1 VEPYFTPFGRRLGQI
16 DLKISPLLAVINDN
30 DDIEPRACENAN
42 TDMKLTSY
50 GAAEEVTGSCHLI
63 EVGDRKVLLDCGLI
77 QGRRKDELRNHDPF
91 QFDPATLD
99 AVVLSHAHIDHSGRL
114 PMLIRYGFKGPIH
127 THEASSDLCRV
138 LLKDS
143 ASLNERDV
151 QYRNKIRARK
161 GKPMLEPLYSKQD
174 VEETIRRFR
183 NVRYQEAV
191 EIVPGVSIK
200 LYDAGHILGSA
211 IVELTL
217 NEGDETRTLVYSGDL
232 GHRGA
237 PILRD
242 FTHLE
247 HADFVL
253 MESTY
258 GNRLHRDWSETFD
271 EVSAIAEAVKSSPGN
286 ILIPA
291 FSVGRSQM
299 ILYMFARYFNE
310 WGLDRWQIFLDS
322 PMAIE
327 ASDIYLKHTHLYD
340 EVAAEFYN
348 QHGPLLDLPNLKFT
362 KAPEESM
369 AVNRMKSGAIVV
381 AGSGMCTG
389 GRIRHHLKHN
399 VWRPECH
406 VIIAGYQS
414 PGSTG
419 RKLVDGEPFIRL
431 FGQRIKVAAQIHTVG
446 GLSAHAD
453 QQGMMDWYSSFK
465 NKPPVLL
472 VHGEKRAQKT
482 LAKRLRK
489 ECGASAR
496 PAKRGKSTNLLSAKP
511 F

>member
-1 VEPYFTPFGRRLGQI
+1 M
-16 DLKISPLLAVINDN
+16 A
-30 DDIEPRACENAN
+30 
-42 TDMKLTSY
+42 MKLTSY
-50 GAAEEVTGSCHLI
+50 GAAGEVTGSCHLL
-63 EVGDRKVLLDCGLI
+63 EVGSKRILLDCGLI
-77 QGRRKDELRNHDPF
+77 QGRSKDELRNHEPF
-91 QFDPATLD
+91 PFDASSLD

-114 PMLIRYGFKGPIH
+114 PILIKQGYTGPIH
-127 THEASSDLCRV
+127 THLASADLCKV

-143 ASLNERDV
+143 ASLNDRDV
-151 QYRNKIRARK
+151 KMRNKRRARR
-161 GKPMLEPLYSKQD
+161 GKPLLEPLYSKDD
-174 VEETIRRFR
+174 VEQTLARFR
-183 NVRYQEAV
+183 GYEYGQQTQIAD
-191 EIVPGVSIK
+191 GVTIK
-200 LYDAGHILGSA
+200 LHDAGHILGSA

-217 NEGDETRTLVYSGDL
+217 KEGDQQRVVVFSGDL

-237 PILRD
+237 PILHD

-247 HADFVL
+247 HADLVL

-271 EVSAIAEAVKSSPGN
+271 EVSEIADAVKRSNGN

-299 ILYMFARYFNE
+299 ILYMFARYFE
-310 WGLDRWQIFLDS
+310 QWGLGRWQIFLDS

-327 ASDIYLKHTHLYD
+327 ASEIYLRHTQLYD
-340 EVAAEFYN
+340 ENAAAFYN
-348 QHGPLLDLPNLKFT
+348 EHGPLLDMPNLHFT
-362 KAPEESM
+362 KSAEESM
-369 AVNRMKSGAIVV
+369 AVNKIKSGAIII

-419 RKLVDGEPFIRL
+419 RKLVEGKPFIKL
-431 FGQRIKVAAQIHTVG
+431 WGERIKVAAQVHTVG

-453 QQGMMDWYSSFK
+453 QQGMMDWYASFK
-465 NKPPVLL
+465 NRPPVLL
-472 VHGEKRAQKT
+472 VHGEKKAQQVLADRITQELGGRAAAAKKGKT
-482 LAKRLRK
+482 TDLLALEK
-489 ECGASAR
+489 
-496 PAKRGKSTNLLSAKP
+496 

>member
-1 VEPYFTPFGRRLGQI
+1 
-16 DLKISPLLAVINDN
+16 
-30 DDIEPRACENAN
+30 
-42 TDMKLTSY
+42 MKLTSY
-50 GAAEEVTGSCHLI
+50 GAAGEVTGSCHLL

-77 QGRRKDELRNHDPF
+77 QGRRKDELRNHDGFP
-91 QFDPATLD
+91 FDPSTVD

-114 PMLIRYGFKGPIH
+114 PMLVRLGFKGPIY
-127 THEASSDLCRV
+127 THEASADLCNV

-151 QYRNKIRARK
+151 QYRNKMRKRK
-161 GKPMLEPLYSKQD
+161 GKPLLEPLYSKQD
-174 VEETIRRFR
+174 VEETLKRFKT
-183 NVRYQEAV
+183 VRYEQDQQVTDGV
-191 EIVPGVSIK
+191 EIC
-200 LYDAGHILGSA
+200 LFDAGHILGSA
-211 IVELTL
+211 IVQLKLT
-217 NEGDETRTLVYSGDL
+217 EGDQTRTVVFSGDL

-242 FTHLE
+242 FTQLE
-247 HADFVL
+247 HADLVL

-258 GNRLHRDWSETFD
+258 GNRSHRDWSETFD
-271 EVSAIAEAVKSSPGN
+271 EVSEIAEAVKTSKGN

-299 ILYMFARYFNE
+299 ILYMFARYYKE

-327 ASDIYLKHTHLYD
+327 ASEIYLKHTALYD
-340 EVAAEFYN
+340 ETAAAYYKE
-348 QHGPLLDLPNLKFT
+348 HGPLLNMPNLKFT
-362 KAPEESM
+362 KSSEESM
-369 AVNRMKSGAIVV
+369 AVNRMESGAIVI

-406 VIIAGYQS
+406 IIIAGYQS

-419 RKLVDGEPFIRL
+419 RKLVDGEPFIKL
-431 FGQRIKVAAQIHTVG
+431 WGQRHKVAAQVHTVG

-453 QQGMMDWYSSFK
+453 QQGMMDWYASFK
-465 NKPPVLL
+465 DRPPVML
-472 VHGEKRAQKT
+472 VHGEKKAQKA
-482 LAKRLRK
+482 LAKRLRN
-489 ECGASAR
+489 ELGAQAW
-496 PAKRGKSTNLLSAKP
+496 SAKKGKTTDLLALKN
-511 F
+511 

>member
-1 VEPYFTPFGRRLGQI
+1 
-16 DLKISPLLAVINDN
+16 
-30 DDIEPRACENAN
+30 
-42 TDMKLTSY
+42 MKLTSY
-50 GAAEEVTGSCHLI
+50 GAAGEVTGSCHLL

-77 QGRRKDELRNHDPF
+77 QGRRKDELRNHDGF
-91 QFDPATLD
+91 AFDPATVD

-114 PMLIRYGFKGPIH
+114 PMLVRLGFKGPIY
-127 THEASSDLCRV
+127 THEATADLCNI

-151 QYRNKIRARK
+151 QYRNKMRKRK
-161 GKPMLEPLYSKQD
+161 GKPLLEPLYSKQD
-174 VEETIRRFR
+174 VEETLSRFET
-183 NVRYQEAV
+183 VRYEQTQKITDGV
-191 EIVPGVSIK
+191 EIC
-200 LYDAGHILGSA
+200 LFDAGHILGSA
-211 IVELTL
+211 MVQLKLT
-217 NEGDETRTLVYSGDL
+217 EGDQTRTVVFSGDL
-232 GHRGA
+232 GHRGS

-247 HADFVL
+247 HADLVL

-258 GNRLHRDWSETFD
+258 GNRSHRDWSETFD
-271 EVSAIAEAVKSSPGN
+271 EVSEIAEAVKHSKGN

-299 ILYMFARYFNE
+299 ILYMFARYYKE

-327 ASDIYLKHTHLYD
+327 ASEIYLKHTALYD
-340 EVAAEFYN
+340 ETAAAYYKEN
-348 QHGPLLDLPNLKFT
+348 GPLLNMPNLKFT
-362 KAPEESM
+362 KSPEESM
-369 AVNRMKSGAIVV
+369 AVNRMESGAIVL

-406 VIIAGYQS
+406 IIIAGYQS

-419 RKLVDGEPFIRL
+419 RKLVDGEPFIKL
-431 FGQRIKVAAQIHTVG
+431 WGQRHKVAAQVHTVG

-453 QQGMMDWYSSFK
+453 QQGMIDWYSSFK
-465 NKPPVLL
+465 GRPPVML
-472 VHGEKRAQKT
+472 VHGEKRAQKV
-482 LAKRLRK
+482 LAKRLQK
-489 ECGASAR
+489 ELGAKAWA
-496 PAKRGKSTNLLSAKP
+496 AKKGKSTDLLALKAL
-511 F
+511 

>member
-1 VEPYFTPFGRRLGQI
+1 
-16 DLKISPLLAVINDN
+16 
-30 DDIEPRACENAN
+30 
-42 TDMKLTSY
+42 MKLTSY
-50 GAAEEVTGSCHLI
+50 GAAGEVTGSCHLL

-77 QGRRKDELRNHDPF
+77 QGRSKDELRNHDGFP
-91 QFDPATLD
+91 FDPATVD

-114 PMLIRYGFKGPIH
+114 PMLVRLGFKGPIY
-127 THEASSDLCRV
+127 THEASADLCNV

-151 QYRNKIRARK
+151 IFRNKLRKRK
-161 GKPMLEPLYSKQD
+161 GKPPLEPLYSKQD
-174 VEETIRRFR
+174 VEQTLKRFKT
-183 NVRYQEAV
+183 VRYEQNQKVTDGV
-191 EIVPGVSIK
+191 EIC
-200 LYDAGHILGSA
+200 LFDAGHILGSSM
-211 IVELTL
+211 VQLKLT
-217 NEGDETRTLVYSGDL
+217 EGDQTRTVVFSGDL

-271 EVSAIAEAVKSSPGN
+271 EVSEIAEAVKNSKGN

-299 ILYMFARYFNE
+299 ILYMFARYFKE
-310 WGLDRWQIFLDS
+310 WGLERWKIFLDS

-327 ASDIYLKHTHLYD
+327 ASEIYLKHTALYD
-340 EVAAEFYN
+340 ETAAAYYKE
-348 QHGPLLDLPNLKFT
+348 HGPLLDMPNLAFT
-362 KAPEESM
+362 KSPEESM
-369 AVNRMKSGAIVV
+369 AVNRIESGAIII

-399 VWRPECH
+399 VWRPECRI
-406 VIIAGYQS
+406 IIAGYQS

-419 RKLVDGEPFIRL
+419 RKLVDGEPYIKL
-431 FGQRIKVAAQIHTVG
+431 WGQRHKVAATIHTVG

-453 QQGMMDWYSSFK
+453 QQGMMDWYASFK
-465 NKPPVLL
+465 GRPPVML
-472 VHGEKRAQKT
+472 VHGEKKAQKV

-489 ECGASAR
+489 ELGAEAW
-496 PAKRGKSTNLLSAKP
+496 PAKRGKFTDLLALKP
-511 F
+511 NNANS

>member
-1 VEPYFTPFGRRLGQI
+1 
-16 DLKISPLLAVINDN
+16 
-30 DDIEPRACENAN
+30 
-42 TDMKLTSY
+42 MKLTSY
-50 GAAEEVTGSCHLI
+50 GAAEEVTGSCHLL

-77 QGRRKDELRNHDPF
+77 QGRSKDELRNHDGFP
-91 QFDPATLD
+91 FDPATLD

-114 PMLIRYGFKGPIH
+114 PMLIRFGFKGPIY
-127 THEASSDLCRV
+127 THEASADLCNV

-151 QYRNKIRARK
+151 QFRNKIRARK
-161 GKPMLEPLYSKQD
+161 GKPALEPLYSKQD
-174 VEETIRRFR
+174 VEQTLKRFR
-183 NVRYQEAV
+183 TVQYKQKQQV
-191 EIVPGVSIK
+191 TDGVSIQ
-200 LYDAGHILGSA
+200 LFDAGHILGSA
-211 IVELTL
+211 MVELTL
-217 NEGDETRTLVYSGDL
+217 TEGDNTRVVVFSGDL

-237 PILRD
+237 PILKD

-247 HADFVL
+247 KADLVL

-258 GNRLHRDWSETFD
+258 GNREHRDWSDTFD
-271 EVSAIAEAVKSSPGN
+271 EVSEIAEAVKNSKGN

-299 ILYMFARYFNE
+299 ILYMFARYFKE
-310 WGLDRWQIFLDS
+310 WGLDRWKIFLDS

-327 ASDIYLKHTHLYD
+327 ASEIYLKHTQLYD
-340 EVAAEFYN
+340 ETAAAYYEE
-348 QHGPLLDLPNLKFT
+348 HGPLLNMPNLAFT
-362 KAPEESM
+362 KSPEESM
-369 AVNRMKSGAIVV
+369 AVNRIQSGAIVI

-399 VWRPECH
+399 VWKPECH

-419 RKLVDGEPFIRL
+419 RKLVDGEPFIKL
-431 FGQRIKVAAQIHTVG
+431 WGQRIKVAAQIHTVG

-453 QQGMMDWYSSFK
+453 QQGMMDWYASFK
-465 NKPPVLL
+465 DKPPVLL
-472 VHGEKRAQKT
+472 VHGEKRAQKA
-482 LAKRLRK
+482 LAKRLRN
-489 ECGASAR
+489 ELGTRAR
-496 PAKRGKSTNLLSAKP
+496 PAKKGKTTNLLALEN

>member
-1 VEPYFTPFGRRLGQI
+1 
-16 DLKISPLLAVINDN
+16 
-30 DDIEPRACENAN
+30 
-42 TDMKLTSY
+42 MKLTSY

-63 EVGDRKVLLDCGLI
+63 EVGDHKILLDCGLI
-77 QGRRKDELRNHDPF
+77 QGRKKDELRNHDGFP
-91 QFDPATLD
+91 FDPATID

-114 PMLIRYGFKGPIH
+114 PMLVRLGFKGPIH
-127 THEASSDLCRV
+127 THDASADLCHI

-151 QYRNKIRARK
+151 QFRNKLRARK
-161 GKPMLEPLYSKQD
+161 GKPPLEPLYSKQD
-174 VEETIRRFR
+174 VQETLKRFQT
-183 NVRYQEAV
+183 VPYQQAFQVCE
-191 EIVPGVSIK
+191 GVSVQ
-200 LYDAGHILGSA
+200 LFDAGHILGSA

-217 NEGDETRTLVYSGDL
+217 TEGSETRTLVFSGDL

-237 PILRD
+237 PILKD
-242 FTHLE
+242 FTHRSN
-247 HADFVL
+247 ADFVL

-258 GNRLHRDWSETFD
+258 GNRLHRDWSATFD
-271 EVSAIAEAVKSSPGN
+271 EVSEIAEAVKNSKGN

-299 ILYMFARYFNE
+299 ILYMFARYFKE
-310 WGLDRWQIFLDS
+310 WGLERWKIFLDS

-327 ASDIYLKHTHLYD
+327 ASDVYLEHTQLYD
-340 EVAAEFYN
+340 ETAAQYYKEN
-348 QHGPLLDLPNLKFT
+348 GPLLNMPNLAFT
-362 KAPEESM
+362 KSPEESM
-369 AVNRMKSGAIVV
+369 AVNRIQSGAIII

-406 VIIAGYQS
+406 IIIAGYQS

-419 RKLVDGEPFIRL
+419 RRLVDGDAFIKL
-431 FGQRIKVAAQIHTVG
+431 WGQRYQVAATVHTVG

-453 QQGMMDWYSSFK
+453 QQGMIDWYKSFEGA
-465 NKPPVLL
+465 PPVLL
-472 VHGEKRAQKT
+472 VHGEKSAQKT

-489 ECGASAR
+489 ECGARAR
-496 PAKRGKSTNLLSAKP
+496 PAKKGKTTDLLALEK

>member
-1 VEPYFTPFGRRLGQI
+1 M
-16 DLKISPLLAVINDN
+16 
-30 DDIEPRACENAN
+30 
-42 TDMKLTSY
+42 MKLTSY
-50 GAAEEVTGSCHLI
+50 GAAQEVTGSCHLI
-63 EVGDRKVLLDCGLI
+63 EVGDKKVLLDCGLI
-77 QGRRKDELRNHDPF
+77 QGRSKDELRNHDGFP
-91 QFDPATLD
+91 FDPATID

-114 PMLIRYGFKGPIH
+114 PMLVRQGFRGPIH
-127 THEASSDLCRV
+127 THEASADLCTV

-151 QYRNKIRARK
+151 QFRNKLRKRK
-161 GKPMLEPLYSKQD
+161 GKPLLDPLYSKQD
-174 VEETIRRFR
+174 VEETLSRFR
-183 NVRYQEAV
+183 TVRYEQDHQV
-191 EIVPGVSIK
+191 TDGVSIK

-211 IVELTL
+211 MVELTL
-217 NEGDETRTLVYSGDL
+217 THGDDTRKLVFSGDL

-242 FTHLE
+242 FTYLQE
-247 HADFVL
+247 ADLVL

-258 GNRLHRDWSETFD
+258 GNRLHRDWSETFE
-271 EVSAIAEAVKSSPGN
+271 EVSEIAEAVKHSKGN

-299 ILYMFARYFNE
+299 ILYMFARYFKE
-310 WGLDRWQIFLDS
+310 WGLDKWNIFLDS

-327 ASDIYLKHTHLYD
+327 ASEIYLKHTHLYD
-340 EVAAEFYN
+340 ETAAAYYKE
-348 QHGPLLDLPNLKFT
+348 HGPLLSLPNLRFT
-362 KAPEESM
+362 KSPEESM
-369 AVNRMKSGAIVV
+369 EVNKIQSGAIII

-419 RKLVDGEPFIRL
+419 RKLVDGNPFIKL
-431 FGQRIKVAAQIHTVG
+431 WGQRYKVAATIHTVG

-453 QQGMMDWYSSFK
+453 QQGMVDWYASFK

-472 VHGEKRAQKT
+472 VHGEKKAQKT
-482 LAKRLRK
+482 LAKRLQN
-489 ECGASAR
+489 EFGARAA
-496 PAKRGKSTNLLSAKP
+496 PAKRGKTTDLLALDR

>member
-1 VEPYFTPFGRRLGQI
+1 
-16 DLKISPLLAVINDN
+16 
-30 DDIEPRACENAN
+30 
-42 TDMKLTSY
+42 MKLTSY

-77 QGRRKDELRNHDPF
+77 QGRSKDELRNHDGFP
-91 QFDPATLD
+91 FDPATLD

-114 PMLIRYGFKGPIH
+114 PMLVRLGFKGPIH
-127 THEASSDLCRV
+127 THEASADLCNV

-151 QYRNKIRARK
+151 VFRNKIRARK
-161 GKPMLEPLYSKQD
+161 GKPPLEPLYSKQD
-174 VEETIRRFR
+174 VELTLKRFKT
-183 NVRYQEAV
+183 VRYQQEQQV
-191 EIVPGVSIK
+191 TEGVSIK
-200 LYDAGHILGSA
+200 LFDAGHILGSS
-211 IVELTL
+211 IVQLTL
-217 NEGDETRTLVYSGDL
+217 TEGDQTRTVVFSGDL

-258 GNRLHRDWSETFD
+258 GNRLHRDWSDTFD
-271 EVSAIAEAVKSSPGN
+271 EVSEIAEAVRNSKGN

-299 ILYMFARYFNE
+299 ILYMFARYFKE
-310 WGLDRWQIFLDS
+310 WGLDKWKIYLDS

-327 ASDIYLKHTHLYD
+327 ASEIYLKHTQLYD
-340 EVAAEFYN
+340 ETAAAYYQEN
-348 QHGPLLDLPNLKFT
+348 GPLLNMPNLAFT
-362 KAPEESM
+362 KSPEESM
-369 AVNRMKSGAIVV
+369 KVNKIQSGAIII

-419 RKLVDGEPFIRL
+419 RKLVDGEPFIKL
-431 FGQRIKVAAQIHTVG
+431 WGQRIKVAAQIHTVG

-453 QQGMMDWYSSFK
+453 QQGMMDWYASFK
-465 NKPPVLL
+465 NRPPVLL
-472 VHGEKRAQKT
+472 VHGEKKAQKV

-489 ECGASAR
+489 ELGAQAWAAKKGRSTDLLAI
-496 PAKRGKSTNLLSAKP
+496 PAGK
-511 F
+511 

>member
-1 VEPYFTPFGRRLGQI
+1 
-16 DLKISPLLAVINDN
+16 
-30 DDIEPRACENAN
+30 
-42 TDMKLTSY
+42 MKLTSY
-50 GAAEEVTGSCHLI
+50 GAAEEVTGSCHLL

-77 QGRRKDELRNHDPF
+77 QGRSKDELRNHDGFP
-91 QFDPATLD
+91 FDPATLD

-114 PMLIRYGFKGPIH
+114 PMLIRFGFKGPIY
-127 THEASSDLCRV
+127 THEASSDLCNV

-151 QYRNKIRARK
+151 QFRNKIRARK
-161 GKPMLEPLYSKQD
+161 GKPPLEPLYSRQD
-174 VEETIRRFR
+174 VEQTLKRFR
-183 NVRYQEAV
+183 TVRYEQTQEV
-191 EIVPGVSIK
+191 IDGVSIR
-200 LYDAGHILGSA
+200 LFDAGHILGSA

-217 NEGDETRTLVYSGDL
+217 TEGDQTRTVVFSGDL

-242 FTHLE
+242 FTYLD
-247 HADFVL
+247 HADLVL

-258 GNRLHRDWSETFD
+258 GNRLHRDWSDTFD
-271 EVSAIAEAVKSSPGN
+271 EVSHIAEAVKNSKGN

-310 WGLDRWQIFLDS
+310 WGLDKWKIFLDS

-327 ASDIYLKHTHLYD
+327 ASEIYLKHTALYD
-340 EVAAEFYN
+340 ETAAAYYEE
-348 QHGPLLDLPNLKFT
+348 HGPLLNMPNLAFT
-362 KAPEESM
+362 KSPEESM
-369 AVNRMKSGAIVV
+369 AVNRIQSGAIVI

-399 VWRPECH
+399 VWKPECH

-419 RKLVDGEPFIRL
+419 RKLVDGEPFIKL
-431 FGQRIKVAAQIHTVG
+431 WGQRIKVAAQIHTVG

-453 QQGMMDWYSSFK
+453 QQGMMDWYAGFK
-465 NKPPVLL
+465 STPPVLL
-472 VHGEKRAQKT
+472 VHGEKKAQKV

-489 ECGASAR
+489 VHGARAY
-496 PAKRGKSTNLLSAKP
+496 PAKKGRTTDLLALDK